1 MGKLTKRA
9 VDALTAPARETFA
22 WDSELRGFG
31 VRMKPSGS
39 KTFFVQYRNT
49 EGRTRRLVLGKHGAL
64 TVEQA
69 RGMAR
74 QKLAAAARGED
85 PSQDRH
91 ALRQGLTVGEICDW
105 YLEHARSGRILGR
118 RRRPIKPSTLDMDE
132 SRIETHVRPLIGSRS
147 VRGLTLWDI
156 EGMQAAIVAGK
167 TAKTRSGRGGT
178 TTGGP
183 GVAARAVG
191 TLRSILGHALRLGL
205 IEKNPAAG
213 VRLVAST
220 PKSRSLSFA
229 EIKLLGRAMR
239 EAAAEGEHPVGLAAI
254 RLALLTGFRRM
265 EVLGMQ
271 RGWVYGPEGYIRFPD
286 TKTGPQI
293 RAIGPAAARCIDDQP
308 RQPGSPYVFPADWGE
323 GHFIGVVRVFERV
336 CERAG
341 ITGATLHTLR
351 HTFASAAGN
360 LNFSELTIKS
370 LLGHGPRGV
379 TQGYVHLDLAL
390 VVAADRVSSE
400 IQRLLNGGAAQDG
413 RSGWENLRWGHS
425 AYSPPQYPSVDG
437 EIKAPPSL
445 CSWGVVGVGVAAPS
459 PISARRRSTPRGQSN
474 Q

>member
-9 VDALTAPARETFA
+9 VEALNAPDGRETFA
-22 WDSELRGFG
+22 WDNELRGFG
-31 VRMKPSGS
+31 VRVKATGG
-39 KTFFVQYRNT
+39 KTYFVQYRNT

-64 TVEQA
+64 TTEQA

-85 PSQDRH
+85 PSQERRT
-91 ALRQGLTVGEICDW
+91 LRQGMTVGEICDW

-132 SRIETHVRPLIGSRS
+132 SRIDTHIRPLLGSRS
-147 VRGLTLWDI
+147 IKGLTLWDI

-167 TAKTRSGRGGT
+167 TAKNRTGRGGV

-183 GVAARAVG
+183 GVASRAVG
-191 TLRSILGHALRLGL
+191 TLRSILGHAMRLGM

-213 VRLVAST
+213 VRLVASM
-220 PKSRSLSFA
+220 PKSRSLRCA
-229 EIKLLGRAMR
+229 ELKLLGQAMR
-239 EAAAEGEHPVGLAAI
+239 EAAADGEHPGGLAAI

-265 EVLGMQ
+265 EVLSMHH
-271 RGWVYGPEGYIRFPD
+271 RWVYGPEGYVRFPD

-293 RAIGPAAARCIDDQP
+293 RTIGSAAARCIADQP
-308 RQPGSPYVFPADWGE
+308 LRPGSPYVFPADWGE

-351 HTFASAAGN
+351 HTFASVAGN
-360 LNFSELTIKS
+360 LNFSELTIKG
-370 LLGHGPRGV
+370 LLGHAPRGV
-379 TQGYVHLDLAL
+379 TQGYVHLDVAL
-390 VVAADRVSSE
+390 VVAAERVSSQME
-400 IQRLLNGGAAQDG
+400 ALLDG
-413 RSGWENLRWGHS
+413 R
-425 AYSPPQYPSVDG
+425 P
-437 EIKAPPSL
+437 
-445 CSWGVVGVGVAAPS
+445 AA
-459 PISARRRSTPRGQSN
+459 SARRAGFGENPGDRSSGPLHPLPEELRVNALTLIRHGSGRSSCDESQAR
-474 Q
+474 

>member
-1 MGKLTKRA
+1 MGKLTKRV
-9 VDALTAPARETFA
+9 VDALIAPPARETFA

-31 VRMKPSGS
+31 VRVKPTGG
-39 KTFFVQYRNT
+39 KAYFVQYRNI
-49 EGRTRRLVLGKHGAL
+49 EGRTRRLILGKHGAL

-85 PSQDRH
+85 PSQERH
-91 ALRQGLTVGEICDW
+91 ALRQGLTIGDICDW

-132 SRIETHVRPLIGSRS
+132 SRIATHIRPLIGSRS
-147 VRGLTLWDI
+147 IRGLTLWDI

-167 TAKTRSGRGGT
+167 TAKSRKGRGGV

-239 EAAAEGEHPVGLAAI
+239 EAAAEGEHPIGLAAI

-271 RGWVYGPEGYIRFPD
+271 RSWVYGPEGHVRFPD

-293 RAIGPAAARCIDDQP
+293 RAIGPAAARCIADLP
-308 RQPGSPYVFPADWGE
+308 HQPGSPYLFPADWGD
-323 GHFIGVVRVFERV
+323 GHFVGAVRVFERV

-351 HTFASAAGN
+351 HTFASVAGN
-360 LNFSELTIKS
+360 LNFSELTIKG
-370 LLGHGPRGV
+370 LLGHSPRGV
-379 TQGYVHLDLAL
+379 TQGYVHLDFAL
-390 VVAADRVSSE
+390 VMAAERVSS
-400 IQRLLNGGAAQDG
+400 QMDALLSG
-413 RSGWENLRWGHS
+413 RAIDYDADNLRH
-425 AYSPPQYPSVDG
+425 AHM
-437 EIKAPPSL
+437 
-445 CSWGVVGVGVAAPS
+445 
-459 PISARRRSTPRGQSN
+459 TT
-474 Q
+474 